1 MWIRNLTMLRTP
13 KITKFLAAGILN
25 TIFGYVIYAV
35 LLLFGCKYHMAL
47 LFATLAG
54 VVFNYFNYAN
64 TVFTE
69 RSSWLIFLKFISAYA
84 LIYCLNAAGLSA
96 LISNFYLSPYMAQV
110 ICVPLSVLISWLLMN
125 YWVFKRL

>member
-1 MWIRNLTMLRTP
+1 MWIRSLKMLRTP
-13 KITKFLAAGILN
+13 KITKFVAAGILN
-25 TIFGYVIYAV
+25 TIFGYVIYAS
-35 LLLFGCKYHMAL
+35 LLSFGCKYHMAL
-47 LFATLAG
+47 LFATLVG

-69 RSSWLIFLKFISAYA
+69 RSSWLIFFKFISAYA
-84 LIYCLNAAGLSA
+84 LIYSLNAAGLSA

-110 ICVPLSVLISWLLMN
+110 ICVPLSVLISWFLMN